1 MTDAVTSQ
9 TIVDGNKKVVMAFT
23 NVSDGTG
30 EADVVK
36 VDVSELADIVSAG
49 GHAAEPTKVKIDQI
63 WFSTYGMAVKLL
75 WEASTDVLA
84 LTIPENQTG
93 YFDFR
98 SFGGLLNNAGSGVT
112 GDIGFTTVGHTSG
125 DTYNIVIEMSKT

>member
-1 MTDAVTSQ
+1 MVDLVTSQ
-9 TIVDGNKKVVMAFT
+9 TIVDGSKKVVMAFT

-36 VDVSELADIVSAG
+36 VDVSELADIKSVGATI
-49 GHAAEPTKVKIDQI
+49 EPTKVKIDQV
-63 WFSTYGMAVKLL
+63 WYTTYGMAVKLF
-75 WEASTDVLA
+75 WEATTDVLA
-84 LTIPENQTG
+84 LTIPADQSG

-98 SFGGLLNNAGSGVT
+98 SFGGLTNNAGTGVT

-125 DTYNIVIEMSKT
+125 DSYNIVLEMSKT